1 MLDSK
6 LVRTQLQDVSERLAT
21 RGYQLDVARIEAL
34 EAQLSGWVQA
44 AAPVYDERLDDD
56 AWLAGIM
63 AEFGDGRPVSRR
75 GLPGVCSFP
84 WSAAL
89 LAVGGVCEATAVAR
103 FL

>member
-56 AWLAGIM
+56 AWL
-63 AEFGDGRPVSRR
+63 
-75 GLPGVCSFP
+75 
-84 WSAAL
+84 
-89 LAVGGVCEATAVAR
+89 
-103 FL
+103 